1 MKEKPSG
8 KICTEALKKSF
19 GTRTVLELPRL
30 EFDLGRI
37 YAVIGANGSGKSTFV
52 RILSGMTEA
61 DDGKLQIERSERTAD
76 KLKIGYMPQKS
87 YAFRMSVRQNLLL
100 NEGCEEA
107 RADEL
112 LEAVKLT
119 ELSGVQAK
127 KLSGGETARMA
138 LARILMRDYELL
150 LLDEPT
156 AAMDIETT
164 ILAEKLLRDYCERT
178 GCCMILITHSLQ
190 QARRMADELLFLH
203 KGKLIERGSTT
214 ELLSTP
220 KNPQTQKFIEFYGN

>member
-19 GTRTVLELPRL
+19 GTRTVLELPRQ
-30 EFDLGRI
+30 EFDFGRI
-37 YAVIGANGSGKSTFV
+37 YAVIGANGSGKSTFA

-61 DDGKLQIERSERTAD
+61 DEGKPQIERSERTAD

-100 NEGCEEA
+100 NDGDEA

-203 KGKLIERGSTT
+203 KGKLIERGSTA

-220 KNPQTQKFIEFYGN
+220 KNPLTQKFIEFYGN

>member
-19 GTRTVLELPRL
+19 GTRTVLELPRQ
-30 EFDLGRI
+30 EFDFGRI
-37 YAVIGANGSGKSTFV
+37 YAVIGANGSGKSTFA

-61 DDGKLQIERSERTAD
+61 DEGKLQIERSERTAD

-100 NEGCEEA
+100 NDGDEA

-203 KGKLIERGSTT
+203 KGKLIERGSTA

-220 KNPQTQKFIEFYGN
+220 KNSLTQKFIEFYGN

>member
-8 KICTEALKKSF
+8 KICIEALKKSF
-19 GTRTVLELPRL
+19 GTRTVLELPRQ
-30 EFDLGRI
+30 EFDFGRI
-37 YAVIGANGSGKSTFV
+37 YAVIGANGSGKSTFA
-52 RILSGMTEA
+52 RLLSGMAEA
-61 DDGKLQIERSERTAD
+61 DEGKLQTERSERTAD
-76 KLKIGYMPQKS
+76 KLEIGYMPQKS

-100 NEGCEEA
+100 NDGDEA
-107 RADEL
+107 RANEL

-178 GCCMILITHSLQ
+178 GCCMMLITHSLQ

-203 KGKLIERGSTT
+203 KGKLIERGSTA
-214 ELLSTP
+214 ELLSAP
-220 KNPQTQKFIEFYGN
+220 KNPLTQKFIEFYGN

>member
-19 GTRTVLELPRL
+19 GTRTVLELPRQ
-30 EFDLGRI
+30 EFDFGRI
-37 YAVIGANGSGKSTFV
+37 YAVIGANGSGKSTFA

-61 DDGKLQIERSERTAD
+61 DEGKLQIERSERTAD

-100 NEGCEEA
+100 NDGDEA

-220 KNPQTQKFIEFYGN
+220 KNPLTQKFIEFYGN

>member
-1 MKEKPSG
+1 MSEKPSG

-37 YAVIGANGSGKSTFV
+37 YAVIGANGSGKSTFA

-61 DDGKLQIERSERTAD
+61 DEGKLQIERSERTAD

-100 NEGCEEA
+100 NDGDEA

-164 ILAEKLLRDYCERT
+164 VLAEKLLRDYCERT

-203 KGKLIERGSTT
+203 KGKLIERGSTA

-220 KNPQTQKFIEFYGN
+220 KSPLTQKFIEFYGN